1 MLSVTN
7 ILTAVLSLKSELSSL
22 LFQLIIYMQDNQSA
36 VSFKE
41 KMLRI
46 VLKHYLNKGFW
57 LNILMHA
64 L

>member
-46 VLKHYLNKGFW
+46 VLKHYLNKGF
-57 LNILMHA
+57 
-64 L
+64 

>member
-22 LFQLIIYMQDNQSA
+22 LFQLIMQDNQSA